1 MTETLIG
8 KRITLL
14 DKGFIE
20 LLDLM
25 PHPASNISG
34 DLAIVNAARVSFLGE
49 SKGDEKDKKLLF
61 YLLRHRH
68 TSPFEMVEF
77 KFRVCAPLITFW
89 HLVRHRTWNMNAQCL
104 DGETEIIFDKPEQ
117 IEKGSFRVGSK
128 LKLKDLFRHWDTWER
143 KRLQNM
149 QLRTLDEES
158 MLLTTARIGN
168 VVDAGIKP
176 GFRITTSEGNT
187 IICSADHQFLFEDGW
202 KTLRDATGLKVVNE
216 RAIWRELPQ
225 VHEARDRRNGKSTPH
240 LVNIT
245 NIEYVGERQMYDLV
259 VDGDYPNFVAN
270 WFIVHNSGRYTEF
283 DENDFY
289 VPDIW
294 RKQSKDN
301 KQASEGQVTDE
312 ENRVLTEKLLAHYET
327 SYRLYEEALQTGV
340 SREMARFF
348 LPGFS
353 VYYTWVVKVDA
364 HNLMHFLKLRMAND
378 AQYEIR
384 VYAQA
389 IYEHFFK
396 PALPWTAEAFE
407 EYILKQD

>member
-1 MTETLIG
+1 MDESLIG
-8 KRITLL
+8 KQVLVL
-14 DKGFIE
+14 DKGFVE
-20 LLDLM
+20 LVDLM

-49 SKGDEKDKKLLF
+49 SKGEEKDKKLLF
-61 YLLRHRH
+61 YLLKHQH

-77 KFRVCAPLITFW
+77 KFRVRAPLVIW
-89 HLVRHRTWNMNAQCL
+89 WQWVRHRTWNMNAQ
-104 DGETEIIFDKPEQ
+104 
-117 IEKGSFRVGSK
+117 
-128 LKLKDLFRHWDTWER
+128 
-143 KRLQNM
+143 
-149 QLRTLDEES
+149 
-158 MLLTTARIGN
+158 
-168 VVDAGIKP
+168 
-176 GFRITTSEGNT
+176 
-187 IICSADHQFLFEDGW
+187 
-202 KTLRDATGLKVVNE
+202 
-216 RAIWRELPQ
+216 
-225 VHEARDRRNGKSTPH
+225 
-240 LVNIT
+240 
-245 NIEYVGERQMYDLV
+245 
-259 VDGDYPNFVAN
+259 
-270 WFIVHNSGRYTEF
+270 SGRYTEF
-283 DENDFY
+283 EENDFY
-289 VPDIW
+289 TPEVW
-294 RKQSKDN
+294 RKQAKDN

-312 ENRVLTEKLLAHYET
+312 ENRRLTEKLIAHYEA

-407 EYILKQD
+407 EYILKQT